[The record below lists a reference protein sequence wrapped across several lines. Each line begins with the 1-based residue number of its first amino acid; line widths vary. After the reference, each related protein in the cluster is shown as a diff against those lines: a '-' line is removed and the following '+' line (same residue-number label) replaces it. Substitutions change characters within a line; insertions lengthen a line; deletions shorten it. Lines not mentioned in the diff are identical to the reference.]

1 MKAGK
6 TLKSV
11 IATCAIFALPM
22 SAIAGGGHI
31 WAKKQE
37 QVNLDQ
43 TMTPNSAVE
52 KYTRNWVQFDFNG
65 DRQISATE
73 IQDYLDGKIALNGF
87 DSAQLPVGLEDTAS
101 KALSSTDMGMHYA
114 HGPGKDNAD
123 SPDAATQDV
132 MARQR
137 GQNFSGRSTSTSPM
151 NRIIA

>member
-1 MKAGK
+1 
-6 TLKSV
+6 
-11 IATCAIFALPM
+11 M

-43 TMTPNSAVE
+43 TMTSNSAVE

-65 DRQISATE
+65 DRQISAAE

-87 DSAQLPVGLEDTAS
+87 DSAQLPVGLAGLEDTAP

-114 HGPGKDNAD
+114 HGPGKDNPSAKVFI
-123 SPDAATQDV
+123 PGETYTEV
-132 MARQR
+132 MPKKVSNNPNVNKRAMLLEVKKAMLETDGKAR
-137 GQNFSGRSTSTSPM
+137 
-151 NRIIA
+151 